1 MSMRVHKDGRMCDDP
16 NCPQEHVAARDL
28 HVPALEADVANAFA
42 ETLVGYSTE
51 FDEMCEQRHKAGAD
65 KYGPGKF
72 LTVDTIEEALQE
84 LVDLA
89 NYTRYTFIKLRM
101 LQEAILVQG
110 EGAGVLDDQGFIKTR
125 DATKP
130 VKGE

>member
-1 MSMRVHKDGRMCDDP
+1 MKASFGEGDP
-16 NCPQEHVAARDL
+16 TT
-28 HVPALEADVANAFA
+28 ADPMAQAFA
-42 ETLVGYSTE
+42 ETLTGYSVE
-51 FDEMCEQRHKAGAD
+51 FDEMCEQRHKAGAE

-110 EGAGVLDDQGFIKTR
+110 EGVLDDQGFIKSS
-125 DATKP
+125 DATRPEKS
-130 VKGE
+130 